1 MRLLRVLTTATALAA
16 LFARP
21 SAAQE
26 GRPFKDAWFWG
37 LKGGGITYSDATNP
51 PTTRTSPLIGAD
63 WLITRTMGGLLVSF
77 DQTMMTANGQFVDR
91 DATNT
96 AFYQPVTVQNMRRFS
111 IAGMLFP
118 AQSPRLHPY
127 IGAGFAFEQLS
138 SAELA
143 NGAGSTTRPQIAA
156 DSIQTKRSTFTP
168 MLVLGAQARLKPI
181 SVFAQTTVSPIQ
193 HNFFLSN
200 DADGRAFNLSL
211 EFGVRYNGGSSI
223 EGIQH

>member
-1 MRLLRVLTTATALAA
+1 MRLLRVLTTATALAV

-37 LKGGGITYSDATNP
+37 LKGGGITYSDATGPNMH
-51 PTTRTSPLIGAD
+51 SAPLIGAD
-63 WLITRTMGGLLVSF
+63 WLITRSMGGVLVGF
-77 DQTMMTANGQFVDR
+77 DQALLTTTGQFVDR
-91 DATNT
+91 DASNL
-96 AFYQPVTVQNMRRFS
+96 AFNQQVTVQNMRRFS

-118 AQSPRLHPY
+118 AQTPRLHPY
-127 IGAGFAFEQLS
+127 VGIGFAFEQLA

-143 NGAGSTTRPQIAA
+143 NGPGSTTRFQIAQ

-193 HNFFLSN
+193 HGFFLSN

-211 EFGVRYNGGSSI
+211 EFGVRYNAGSSI

>member
-1 MRLLRVLTTATALAA
+1 MRLLRVLTTATALAV

-37 LKGGGITYSDATNP
+37 LKGGTISYSDPSGTSAA
-51 PTTRTSPLIGAD
+51 PTVGAD
-63 WLITRTMGGLLVSF
+63 WLITRTQGGLYVSF
-77 DQTMMTANGQFVDR
+77 DQALLSTTGQFVDR

-96 AFYQPVTVQNMRRFS
+96 AFYQPVAVSNQRRFA
-111 IAGMLFP
+111 IAGVLFP
-118 AQSPRLHPY
+118 AQTPRVHPY
-127 IGAGFAFEQLS
+127 FGAGFALLQIA

-143 NGAGSTTRPQIAA
+143 NGPTSTTRPQIAA

-168 MLVLGAQARLKPI
+168 VFMGGVQVRAQRF
-181 SVFAQTTVSPIQ
+181 SVFAQGTVSPVQ

-200 DADGRAFNLSL
+200 DADTRPFNASL
-211 EFGVRYNGGSSI
+211 EAGVRFNVGSSI
-223 EGIQH
+223 EKQR

>member
-1 MRLLRVLTTATALAA
+1 MRLLRVLTTATALAV

-37 LKGGGITYSDATNP
+37 LKGGGITYSDATPN
-51 PTTRTSPLIGAD
+51 TGTAPLAGID
-63 WLITRTMGGLLVSF
+63 WLITRTMGGIYVSF
-77 DQTMMTANGQFVDR
+77 DNAFLNTTGQFVDR

-138 SAELA
+138 SAELT
-143 NGAGSTTRPQIAA
+143 NGPSSTTRPQIAA

-168 MLVLGAQARLKPI
+168 VFMLGAQARLKPI
-181 SVFAQTTVSPIQ
+181 SVFAQATVSPIQ
-193 HNFFLSN
+193 HGFFLSN
-200 DADGRAFNLSL
+200 DADGRAFNTSL
-211 EFGVRYNGGSSI
+211 EFGVRYNAGSSI
-223 EGIQH
+223 EGIHH